1 MIGFATCKP
10 YVSLF
15 HIPCLLPTWLRIVM
29 RWPIFRAEGRRLG
42 DKGSSRCKIQRC
54 PKSDLTLQLRRRQT
68 VLYGTK
74 LISQLGVLV
83 NNGELPFNTVVVAN
97 SRLEI
102 PEIFKFLVTR
112 SILGD
117 VFRVREKAGVSG
129 DSRLSKN

>member
-1 MIGFATCKP
+1 M
-10 YVSLF
+10 
-15 HIPCLLPTWLRIVM
+15 
-29 RWPIFRAEGRRLG
+29 
-42 DKGSSRCKIQRC
+42 
-54 PKSDLTLQLRRRQT
+54 
-68 VLYGTK
+68 LYGTK